1 MTPIRLTEIRI
12 DGGTQPRAE
21 INDTVVADY
30 ADAIRDGVTL
40 PPVTLFYDG
49 ASYWL
54 ADGFHRF
61 HAHARVGAV
70 EIASNVHQGDKRAAI
85 LFSVG
90 ANASH
95 GLRRTNADKRNAVA
109 TLLRDDEWSAW
120 SDREIARACAVGAPL
135 VADVRRSI
143 CNPITDRAAAR
154 TVQRGGSVYQMETD
168 GIGRKADKSTAAPIA
183 TVTNNPEHTIPAVP
197 APVAARQVA
206 AQKPKQQPRIETN
219 DHVVSVRSQ
228 CSGHEDD
235 SSDDDHSLSL
245 DELVDE
251 LQRENEQLRG
261 ELEAAT
267 ADDASAEALKWRR
280 MYDNAV
286 RQQSEAME
294 ASAREQRR
302 ADMLNRKL
310 RQCCEIL
317 GLDDDRSLIPELRK
331 LAGSAGAP

>member
-1 MTPIRLTEIRI
+1 MQY
-12 DGGTQPRAE
+12 TQHPLSSAFPAMSPDE
-21 INDTVVADY
+21 FAALVADIREHGQRDVATIY
-30 ADAIRDGVTL
+30 DGMVLDGWHRYRACCEIGIPCRTEPFSGADALAFVRSKNQHRRHYMKSQQAAVEVALATWAESHRPKKGEVASPFSTNKEMAERAGTTERTIIQAKRAHEAGLGGAVRDGVI
-40 PPVTLFYDG
+40 
-49 ASYWL
+49 S
-54 ADGFHRF
+54 
-61 HAHARVGAV
+61 V
-70 EIASNVHQGDKRAAI
+70 EKAAAI
-85 LFSVG
+85 
-90 ANASH
+90 A
-95 GLRRTNADKRNAVA
+95 K
-109 TLLRDDEWSAW
+109 
-120 SDREIARACAVGAPL
+120 
-135 VADVRRSI
+135 
-143 CNPITDRAAAR
+143 
-154 TVQRGGSVYQMETD
+154 
-168 GIGRKADKSTAAPIA
+168 
-183 TVTNNPEHTIPAVP
+183 NPELAEQVASGTVP
-197 APVAARQVA
+197 ALVAARQVA
-206 AQKPKQQPRIETN
+206 AQKPKQPRTETN
-219 DHVVSVRSQ
+219 NHVVSVKGQ
-228 CSGHEDD
+228 CSDHEDEG
-235 SSDDDHSLSL
+235 SDDDHSLSL